1 VLTGAVAD
9 PKAWRHA
16 IGRRFRI
23 GPETG
28 PHRFVHQREAA
39 ADCVTIPTTACE
51 LQTSKKLR
59 EEFNVSQN
67 TDRAKERLQ
76 RARSCLR
83 CRSPILDM
91 LCMIFAQAQTGSP
104 GPMPGGGIG
113 SFFVP
118 LIFIFIIMYFVMIR
132 PQKKRQEQ
140 QQKLVSSLK
149 TGDRVVTNAGIHG
162 LISNVKETT
171 VLVKVADNVK
181 IEIDKSAI
189 TNVLKEA

>member
-1 VLTGAVAD
+1 
-9 PKAWRHA
+9 
-16 IGRRFRI
+16 
-23 GPETG
+23 
-28 PHRFVHQREAA
+28 
-39 ADCVTIPTTACE
+39 
-51 LQTSKKLR
+51 
-59 EEFNVSQN
+59 
-67 TDRAKERLQ
+67 
-76 RARSCLR
+76 
-83 CRSPILDM
+83 
-91 LCMIFAQAQTGSP
+91 
-104 GPMPGGGIG
+104 MPGGGIG

-140 QQKLVSSLK
+140 QKKLTESLK

>member
-1 VLTGAVAD
+1 
-9 PKAWRHA
+9 
-16 IGRRFRI
+16 
-23 GPETG
+23 
-28 PHRFVHQREAA
+28 
-39 ADCVTIPTTACE
+39 
-51 LQTSKKLR
+51 
-59 EEFNVSQN
+59 
-67 TDRAKERLQ
+67 
-76 RARSCLR
+76 
-83 CRSPILDM
+83 
-91 LCMIFAQAQTGSP
+91 
-104 GPMPGGGIG
+104 MPGGGIG
-113 SFFVP
+113 SFFIP

-140 QQKLVSSLK
+140 QQNLIAQLK